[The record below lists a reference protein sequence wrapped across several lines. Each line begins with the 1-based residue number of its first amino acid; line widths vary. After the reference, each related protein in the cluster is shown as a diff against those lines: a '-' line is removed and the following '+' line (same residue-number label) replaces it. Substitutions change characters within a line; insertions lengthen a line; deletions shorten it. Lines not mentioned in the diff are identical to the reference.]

1 MRRAIEALN
10 KKRRELLNE
19 LTNMD
24 IYERV
29 YNLKMDKLNNHKEE
43 IIECLK
49 ELGFKN
55 VSWDEEI
62 EYNHYSKDRDYS
74 EMKDQIMSYIFKV
87 TYKTYKDYNKAQK
100 RLDILKKRFDER
112 FNCSIRMSFNP
123 FIFQRENDQYVKIY
137 L

>member
-1 MRRAIEALN
+1 MKGIEVLN
-10 KKRRELLNE
+10 KKRSELLSE
-19 LTNMD
+19 LINMD

-55 VSWDEEI
+55 VSLNEEI
-62 EYNHYSKDRDYS
+62 ERNHYSKDRDYS
-74 EMKDQIMSYIFKV
+74 DMKDQSMSYVFKV
-87 TYKTYKDYNKAQK
+87 TYKTYVSYDTAEK
-100 RLDILKKRFDER
+100 RLDKLKLKFNKR
-112 FNCSIRMSFNP
+112 FNCGIRMIFNP
-123 FIFQRENDQYVKIY
+123 FAFQRENDQHVIII

>member
-10 KKRRELLNE
+10 KKRSELLNE

-49 ELGFKN
+49 ELAPI
-55 VSWDEEI
+55 S
-62 EYNHYSKDRDYS
+62 
-74 EMKDQIMSYIFKV
+74 
-87 TYKTYKDYNKAQK
+87 
-100 RLDILKKRFDER
+100 
-112 FNCSIRMSFNP
+112 
-123 FIFQRENDQYVKIY
+123 
-137 L
+137 